1 MDLSS
6 RGIQVLI
13 RQYTMAFIRVTITE
27 RGPTFVTMLSPR
39 PAGSIS
45 LKEEMTSLKIF
56 LSKNDSG
63 TWHSH
68 VGDIP
73 IIHKLGE
80 LIQLKRRKARK
91 SRRKRKN

>member
-1 MDLSS
+1 
-6 RGIQVLI
+6 
-13 RQYTMAFIRVTITE
+13 MAFIRVTISE

-45 LKEEMTSLKIF
+45 LEEEMTSLKIF

-63 TWHSH
+63 IWQSH

-73 IIHKLGE
+73 IIHKLGK
-80 LIQLKRRKARK
+80 LIQLKRRRQARI
-91 SRRKRKN
+91 SRRPKRKN

>member
-1 MDLSS
+1 
-6 RGIQVLI
+6 
-13 RQYTMAFIRVTITE
+13 MAFIRVTISE
-27 RGPTFVTMLSPR
+27 RGPTFVTLLSPR

-45 LKEEMTSLKIF
+45 LKEEVASLKLF

-63 TWHSH
+63 IWQSH

-80 LIQLKRRKARK
+80 LIQLKRRRQARIT
-91 SRRKRKN
+91 RRPKRKN

>member
-1 MDLSS
+1 M
-6 RGIQVLI
+6 RKIVI
-13 RQYTMAFIRVTITE
+13 RQYTMAFIRVTISE

-45 LKEEMTSLKIF
+45 LEEEMTSLKIF

-63 TWHSH
+63 IWQSH

-73 IIHKLGE
+73 IIHKLGK
-80 LIQLKRRKARK
+80 LIQLKRRRQARI
-91 SRRKRKN
+91 SRRPKRKN